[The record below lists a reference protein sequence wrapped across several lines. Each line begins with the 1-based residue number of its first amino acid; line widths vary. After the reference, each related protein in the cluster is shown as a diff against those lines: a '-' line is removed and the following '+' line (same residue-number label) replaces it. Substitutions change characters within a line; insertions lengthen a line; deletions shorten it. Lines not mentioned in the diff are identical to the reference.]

1 MKQQG
6 NSAFVTPSVAGQLVG
21 VSRFTILRYLEAGSV
36 QGIRLPS
43 GHWRVSLA
51 SVLRL
56 RNSGDG

>member
-1 MKQQG
+1 MKQG
-6 NSAFVTPSVAGQLVG
+6 ESAFVNPSVAGQLVG
-21 VSRFTILRYLEAGSV
+21 VSRFTILRYLKAGAV

-56 RNSGDG
+56 RGGGYG